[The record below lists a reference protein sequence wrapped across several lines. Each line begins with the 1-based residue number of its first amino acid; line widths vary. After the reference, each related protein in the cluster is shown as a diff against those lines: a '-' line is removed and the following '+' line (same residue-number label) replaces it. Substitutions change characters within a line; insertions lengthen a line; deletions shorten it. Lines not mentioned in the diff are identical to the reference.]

1 MRTFNSI
8 FEKAVVSTG
17 NKQILLELIAPLEKK
32 SAYKNLADS
41 DFLEEMAKC
50 VFRSGFVWK
59 IIEKKWPGFRIA
71 FNEFDIT
78 QCAMLSEEE
87 LDKLMQDTQIVR
99 HRKKIESV
107 RSNAQLI
114 FFLRDDY
121 RSFSDFLSQWP
132 ENDFVSL
139 WEYLK
144 RNGSRLGG
152 QTGRYFLRF
161 VGFDAPLLTKDVCD
175 ALIANGVIDKTPNS
189 KKALLEVQNAF
200 NSWQQESS
208 FSFAQ
213 ISRILA
219 IST

>member
-8 FEKAVVSTG
+8 FEKAVASTG
-17 NKQILLELIAPLEKK
+17 NKQILLELLAPLEKK
-32 SAYKNLADS
+32 NTYRNLADS

-87 LDKLMQDTQIVR
+87 LDELMKDTRIVR

-114 FFLRDDY
+114 YYLRDDY
-121 RSFSDFLSQWP
+121 ISFSAFLSQWP

-144 RNGSRLGG
+144 KNGSRLGG

-175 ALIANGVIDKTPNS
+175 ALIANEVIEKPPNS
-189 KKALLEVQNAF
+189 KKALLEVQDAF

-208 FSFAQ
+208 YSFAQ
-213 ISRILA
+213 ISRVLA
-219 IST
+219 ISI

>member
-1 MRTFNSI
+1 MRAFNSI
-8 FEKAVVSTG
+8 FERAVISTG
-17 NKQILLELIAPLEKK
+17 NKQILLELLAPLEKK
-32 SAYKNLADS
+32 DAYKKLADS

-59 IIEKKWPGFRIA
+59 IIEKKWPGFRIV

-87 LDKLMQDTQIVR
+87 LDKLMEEPRIVR

-114 FFLRDDY
+114 FYLRDDF
-121 RSFSDFLSQWP
+121 RSFSAFLSQWP

-144 RNGSRLGG
+144 KNGS
-152 QTGRYFLRF
+152 
-161 VGFDAPLLTKDVCD
+161 D
-175 ALIANGVIDKTPNS
+175 
-189 KKALLEVQNAF
+189 LEVKPADIF
-200 NSWQQESS
+200 LDSS
-208 FSFAQ
+208 ALTPLSLQKMYATRL
-213 ISRILA
+213 SPA
-219 IST
+219 GSSTKHPIAKKRY